1 MGTLTAHVQR
11 RLRELIQA
19 YALACEN
26 VARGE
31 CPSGPTTTPAKLD
44 KLREARAG
52 AARAV
57 VQYIASL

>member
-31 CPSGPTTTPAKLD
+31 CPSGPTTPAKLD